1 MKINYLQAT
10 RVLAALLSP
19 VVVVSCADRFDDP
32 EIVIAGDRTAF
43 EFAASIEQDNSS
55 RADESGFADGDR
67 FGAFVVNYD
76 SGSPGTLAVT
86 DNQANNVA
94 VTFDAA
100 SATWSTATDIYWRD
114 GSTPVD
120 VYGYYPFNNALA
132 DVETYS
138 FEVRADQSIPATDS
152 GDMSAYE
159 ASDFLWA
166 KSAHVAPGTRINLVF
181 THRLAGVKVLLQ
193 KGAGFTDE
201 EWAKLPRI
209 VTVDN
214 TLRSATVNLSTG
226 VATATGTADR
236 HVVMNLDAADSY
248 RAVVVPQKV
257 AAGKS
262 TIGITIDGV
271 NYTYTR
277 DGGMEYTA
285 GKLHNFT
292 LRIDKK
298 EQSGAYTVTL
308 VGESI
313 SPWEADSSSHDFV
326 ENSYVVVNCP
336 EPGKLRESLAAAG
349 IDIATVKNL
358 KITGTLNEEDFFFS
372 NFSHDDYKSHTE
384 FISLKSLNLKDVRL
398 VDISNYSINEHGEV
412 MEFIED
418 DMLPN
423 EAFRD
428 MKLLE
433 RIILPDNIVKLGECS
448 LFGIGLL
455 STVII
460 PESVKEIG
468 NNAFCDIPVGG
479 TIILPTSL
487 ERIGESAF
495 RDTAANIEIKFSNK
509 LKYIG
514 QEAFQGAGNC
524 YGMLY
529 LPESIEEIGI
539 GAFGGWFDTD
549 VTAGEIVIPGSMTTV
564 PDGLFRAM
572 MVRGGL
578 NVKLHDG
585 IKKIGAAAFE
595 QVRFSSHITLPSNL
609 EEIGE
614 SAFAGCHFI
623 DGLFIP
629 PSVRRIG
636 AGAFG
641 GANLSGTLRLPD
653 NIEILPASS
662 FLGNNLERVIMGN
675 NLEIIGNRAFGD
687 NYYLEYVEIGKNVT
701 VIGDGAFADCP
712 GMRTVV
718 CLAKEPPT
726 LGNDVFAGFDREHCS
741 LEVPE
746 ESVDLYRNS
755 PGWSEFSRI
764 SPHRELV
771 FGFSNQKCLNKGLT
785 RSTVLYA
792 EGSWRVKEAP
802 SWIHVSPDHGEYKE
816 EVNVTI
822 DPLSVGAG
830 ERSGRIVFELIANGY
845 TADCEI
851 TQYDYEHPEDTE
863 IRLQRVSAQGTPVN
877 LFIVGDGFGAEEI
890 VNGNYLSRVEETVE
904 HLFSIE
910 PYKSYRSYFNVSTAI
925 AMSPDN
931 IVATLQNRRLDRL
944 GTLGVN
950 LDRWMLDEYVTSVS
964 GDIGYD
970 NLKDAFIIVLSNIDA
985 FDGRSFLEDWDR
997 AVACIALP
1005 EDCAYPYDR
1014 RGLVQRYAGGEAFAG
1029 LGEESVTH
1037 MENIKGCTCSGCN
1050 KIGSYYNMKSRG
1062 YLDNVVISTKMS
1074 EAPWSQ
1080 FIFHPRY
1087 SSTVDMWEGGY
1098 RHLRGVWR
1106 SEPQSVMS
1114 NYIPYYNTI
1123 SRYAIYKGIMR
1134 RAGLTPSLDDFIAKD
1149 KIEIPQ

>member
-236 HVVMNLDAADSY
+236 HVVMNPDAADSY
-248 RAVVVPQKV
+248 RAAVVPQKV

-277 DGGMEYTA
+277 DGGMEYAA

-358 KITGTLNEEDFFFS
+358 KITGTLTEEDFALMR
-372 NFSHDDYKSHTE
+372 E
-384 FISLKSLNLKDVRL
+384 EMLSLTAINLKDVKI
-398 VDISNYSINEHGEV
+398 VDV
-412 MEFIED
+412 ED
-418 DMLPN
+418 YRTPNTDEEGAVYERIYGNDILPPLSGN
-423 EAFRD
+423 APLR
-428 MKLLE
+428 
-433 RIILPDNIVKLGECS
+433 RIILPDRIWRLGSGCLTDLS
-448 LFGIGLL
+448 LN
-455 STVII
+455 STLII
-460 PESVKEIG
+460 PESVTEIG
-468 NNAFCDIPVGG
+468 CRACAGIKEGA
-479 TIILPTSL
+479 TIIMPSSL
-487 ERIGESAF
+487 ERIEHDGFYECKAVLEV
-495 RDTAANIEIKFSNK
+495 RFSNK

-514 QEAFQGAGNC
+514 SSAFWGATNA
-524 YGMLY
+524 YGTFMLPSNLEY
-529 LPESIEEIGI
+529 LGKSALALGDN
-539 GAFGGWFDTD
+539 FD
-549 VTAGEIVIPGSMTTV
+549 GEIVIPATLKEI
-564 PDGLFRAM
+564 PEFAFH
-572 MVRGGL
+572 GL
-578 NVKLHDG
+578 NLKGGTKVLFHDG
-585 IKKIGAAAFE
+585 VTKIGKGAFSNIKFASE
-595 QVRFSSHITLPSNL
+595 IHFPSNL
-609 EEIGE
+609 KEIGE
-614 SAFAGCHFI
+614 DAFAGCNFI
-623 DGLFIP
+623 DDITLPNSLQI
-629 PSVRRIG
+629 IG
-636 AGAFG
+636 RGAF
-641 GANLSGTLRLPD
+641 SGSNFSGILNIPE
-653 NIEILPASS
+653 NIEYLSPTPLVECDYVSGS
-662 FLGNNLERVIMGN
+662 FGSCRIEQVKIGDNVS
-675 NLEIIGNRAFGD
+675 IIGGKACYD
-687 NYYLEYVEIGKNVT
+687 NPFLRYVEIGKNVDRIGSYAFAYCPALMT
-701 VIGDGAFADCP
+701 VIS
-712 GMRTVV
+712 
-718 CLAKEPPT
+718 LAKEPPV
-726 LGNDVFAGFDREHCS
+726 LYDDVFAGLDTEHCS

-746 ESVDLYRNS
+746 ESVDIYRHAS
-755 PGWSEFSRI
+755 GWSNFTHI

-792 EGSWRVKEAP
+792 EGPWRVKEVP
-802 SWIHVSPDHGEYKE
+802 SWIHVSPDQGEYKD
-816 EVNVTI
+816 EVTVTI
-822 DPLSVGAG
+822 DPLPSGGG

-863 IRLQRVSAQGTPVN
+863 IRLQRASAQGTPVN
-877 LFIVGDGFGAEEI
+877 LFIVGDGFSAEEI

-910 PYKSYRSYFNVSTAI
+910 PYKSYRTHFNISTAI

-944 GTLGVN
+944 NTFGVE
-950 LDRWMLDEYVTSVS
+950 LEVPVVTDYVTSVS
-964 GDIGYD
+964 GDISYS
-970 NLKDAFIIVLSNIDA
+970 NLDDALMVVMSNMDA
-985 FDGRSFLEDWDR
+985 FDGKSYLADTGYSI
-997 AVACIALP
+997 ACVALP
-1005 EDCAYPYDR
+1005 DGVYPYDY
-1014 RGLVQRYAGGEAFAG
+1014 RGLVQYYAGGAAFAG
-1029 LGEESVTH
+1029 LGEEYVTH
-1037 MENIKGCTCSGCN
+1037 MEHIKGCTCGLCN
-1050 KIGSYYNMKSRG
+1050 KLPEYYSMKSKG
-1062 YLDNVVISTKMS
+1062 LLDNITLSSKMD
-1074 EAPWSQ
+1074 EAPWRE
-1080 FIFHPRY
+1080 FIFHPKY
-1087 SSTVDMWEGGY
+1087 SQTVDMWEGGY
-1098 RHLRGVWR
+1098 NHLRGVWR

-1114 NYIPYYNTI
+1114 TYIPYYNTI
-1123 SRYAIYKGIMR
+1123 SRYAIYKSIMR

>member
-166 KSAHVAPGTRINLVF
+166 KSARVVPGTRINLVF
-181 THRLAGVKVLLQ
+181 THRLAGVKVMLQ

-214 TLRSATVNLSTG
+214 TLRSTTVNLSTG

-236 HVVMNLDAADSY
+236 HVVMNPDAADSY

-358 KITGTLNEEDFFFS
+358 KITGTLTDDDFALMREEML
-372 NFSHDDYKSHTE
+372 
-384 FISLKSLNLKDVRL
+384 SLTAINLKDVKIVDVEDFRVNDQGITGGEL
-398 VDISNYSINEHGEV
+398 VSLRGDDI
-412 MEFIED
+412 
-418 DMLPN
+418 LPPLSGN
-423 EAFRD
+423 APLR
-428 MKLLE
+428 
-433 RIILPDNIVKLGECS
+433 RIILPDGLRRLGYGC
-448 LFGIGLL
+448 LGGLPL
-455 STVII
+455 NSTLVI
-460 PESVKEIG
+460 PESVTEIG
-468 NNAFCDIPVGG
+468 SGACAGIREGA
-479 TIILPTSL
+479 TIIMPSSL
-487 ERIGESAF
+487 ERIEYDGFYECKAVL
-495 RDTAANIEIKFSNK
+495 EVKFSNK

-514 QEAFQGAGNC
+514 SSAFWGATNA
-524 YGMLY
+524 YGTFMLPSNLEY
-529 LPESIEEIGI
+529 LGESALALGDN
-539 GAFGGWFDTD
+539 FN
-549 VTAGEIVIPGSMTTV
+549 GEIVIPATLKEMPESA
-564 PDGLFRAM
+564 FY
-572 MVRGGL
+572 GL
-578 NVKLHDG
+578 NLKGGTKVLFHDG
-585 IKKIGAAAFE
+585 VTKIGKSAF
-595 QVRFSSHITLPSNL
+595 SNIKFASEIHFPPNL
-609 EEIGE
+609 KEIGE
-614 SAFAGCHFI
+614 MAFEWCNFSNE
-623 DGLFIP
+623 LNIP
-629 PSVRRIG
+629 TSVQIIG
-636 AGAFG
+636 DRAFWCS
-641 GANLSGTLRLPD
+641 NLTGTL
-653 NIEILPASS
+653 NIPENVEAINS
-662 FLGNNLERVIMGN
+662 FSFSRTNLEKIILGRNVELVREHSFYEN
-675 NLEIIGNRAFGD
+675 WNLK
-687 NYYLEYVEIGKNVT
+687 YVEIGKNVIS
-701 VIGDGAFADCP
+701 IGDEAFANCP
-712 GMRTVV
+712 ALKTVV
-718 CLAKEPPT
+718 CLSKEPPT
-726 LGNDVFAGFDREHCS
+726 LGNNVFNGFDSEHCF

-746 ESVDLYRNS
+746 ESVDIYRHAS
-755 PGWSEFSRI
+755 GWSNFTHI

-792 EGSWRVKEAP
+792 EGPWRVKEVP
-802 SWIHVSPDHGEYKE
+802 SWIHVSPDQGEYKD
-816 EVNVTI
+816 EVTVTI
-822 DPLSVGAG
+822 DPLPSGGG

-863 IRLQRVSAQGTPVN
+863 IRLQRASAQGTPVN

-890 VNGNYLSRVEETVE
+890 VNGNYLSRVEKTVE

-910 PYKSYRSYFNVSTAI
+910 PYKSYRSYFNISTAI

-931 IVATLQNRRLDRL
+931 IVATLQTRRLDRL
-944 GTLGVN
+944 NTFGVE
-950 LDRWMLDEYVTSVS
+950 LDVPVVTDYITSVS
-964 GDIGYD
+964 GDISYS
-970 NLKDAFIIVLSNIDA
+970 NLDDALIVVMSNMDA
-985 FDGRSFLEDWDR
+985 FDGKSYLADTGYSI
-997 AVACIALP
+997 ACVALP
-1005 EDCAYPYDR
+1005 DGVYPYDY
-1014 RGLVQRYAGGEAFAG
+1014 RGLVQYYAGGAAFAG
-1029 LGEESVTH
+1029 LGEEYVTH
-1037 MENIKGCTCSGCN
+1037 MEHIKGCTCGLCN
-1050 KIGSYYNMKSRG
+1050 KLPEYYSMKSKG
-1062 YLDNVVISTKMS
+1062 LLDNITLSSKMD
-1074 EAPWSQ
+1074 EAPWRE
-1080 FIFHPRY
+1080 FIFHPKY
-1087 SSTVDMWEGGY
+1087 SQTVDMWEGGY
-1098 RHLRGVWR
+1098 NHLRGVWR

-1114 NYIPYYNTI
+1114 TYIPYYNTI
-1123 SRYAIYKGIMR
+1123 SRYAIYKSIMR

>member
-76 SGSPGTLAVT
+76 SGSPGILAVT

-236 HVVMNLDAADSY
+236 HVVMNPDAADSY

-277 DGGMEYTA
+277 DGGMEYAA

-358 KITGTLNEEDFFFS
+358 KITGTMNDDDFFFNKIDNS
-372 NFSHDDYKSHTE
+372 IAVPVFV
-384 FISLKSLNLKDVRL
+384 SLTSINLKDVTIVHNSNDEYGNSREEHSEGVL
-398 VDISNYSINEHGEV
+398 PDIAFQNMIN
-412 MEFIED
+412 IQ
-418 DMLPN
+418 
-423 EAFRD
+423 
-428 MKLLE
+428 
-433 RIILPDNIVKLGECS
+433 RIILPDNLVKLGTYS
-448 LFGIGLL
+448 LSGIGLT
-455 STVII
+455 STLVI
-460 PESVKEIG
+460 PESVREIG
-468 NNAFCDIPVGG
+468 YYAISDIPAGG
-479 TIILPTSL
+479 TIVMPSSL
-487 ERIGESAF
+487 EKVDEGAF
-495 RDTAANIEIKFSNK
+495 SSCHAAIDLCFTNN

-514 QEAFQGAGNC
+514 NSAFYDTPNIVGSFI
-524 YGMLY
+524 
-529 LPESIEEIGI
+529 LPEHIEFLGEGS
-539 GAFGGWFDTD
+539 FGFGESCLD
-549 VTAGEIVIPGSMTTV
+549 GEITIPS
-564 PDGLFRAM
+564 
-572 MVRGGL
+572 
-578 NVKLHDG
+578 
-585 IKKIGAAAFE
+585 
-595 QVRFSSHITLPSNL
+595 TLT
-609 EEIGE
+609 EIPN
-614 SAFAGCHFI
+614 SAFAGLNLKGGTRLKFHDNISKIKDGAFAGIHFGSHFTLPPNLKEIGDFAFSDCYFI
-623 DGLFIP
+623 DELRL
-629 PSVRRIG
+629 PSSLQTIG
-636 AGAFG
+636 SGAFSSSNFRG
-641 GANLSGTLRLPD
+641 HLTIPD
-653 NIEILPASS
+653 NIEILQDQS
-662 FLGNNLERVIMGN
+662 FAFCELEKVFIGSN
-675 NLEIIGNRAFGD
+675 VEIIGKRVFKS
-687 NYYLEYVEIGKNVT
+687 NYNLQYIEIGKNV
-701 VIGDGAFADCP
+701 VRIGDEAFANCP
-712 GMRTVV
+712 GIKTIV
-718 CLAKEPPT
+718 CLSKEPPA
-726 LGNDVFAGFDREHCS
+726 LGNNVFEGFDSEHCS
-741 LEVPE
+741 LEVTE
-746 ESVDLYRNS
+746 ESVELYRHAS
-755 PGWSEFSRI
+755 GWGNFRRI

-771 FGFSNQKCLNKGLT
+771 FGFSSQKCLNKGLT
-785 RSTVLYA
+785 RTAILSA

-802 SWIHVSPDHGEYKE
+802 SWIHISPDHSDYKE
-816 EVNVTI
+816 EVTVTI
-822 DPLSVGAG
+822 DPLPFG
-830 ERSGRIVFELIANGY
+830 EGDRSGRIVFELIANGY

-851 TQYDYEHPEDTE
+851 AQYDYEHPEDTE
-863 IRLQRVSAQGTPVN
+863 IRLQRASAQGTPVN
-877 LFIVGDGFGAEEI
+877 IFIVGDGFGAEEI

-910 PYKSYRSYFNVSTAI
+910 PYKSYRTHFNISTAI

-944 GTLGVN
+944 NTFGVE
-950 LDRWMLDEYVTSVS
+950 LEVPVVTDYVTSVS
-964 GDIGYD
+964 GDISYS
-970 NLKDAFIIVLSNIDA
+970 NLDDALIVVISNMDA
-985 FDGRSFLEDWDR
+985 FDGKSYLADTGYSI
-997 AVACIALP
+997 ACVALP
-1005 EDCAYPYDR
+1005 DGVYPYDY
-1014 RGLVQRYAGGEAFAG
+1014 RGLVQYYAGGAAFAG
-1029 LGEESVTH
+1029 LGEEYVTH
-1037 MENIKGCTCSGCN
+1037 MEHIKGCTCGLCN
-1050 KIGSYYNMKSRG
+1050 KLAEYYRMKSKG
-1062 YLDNVVISTKMS
+1062 LLDNITLSSKMN
-1074 EAPWSQ
+1074 EAPWRE
-1080 FIFHPRY
+1080 FIFHPKY
-1087 SSTVDMWEGGY
+1087 SQIVDIWEGGY
-1098 RHLRGVWR
+1098 NHLRGVWR

-1114 NYIPYYNTI
+1114 TYIPYYNTI

>member
-32 EIVIAGDRTAF
+32 EIAIAGDRTAF

-236 HVVMNLDAADSY
+236 HVVMNPDAADSY

-277 DGGMEYTA
+277 DGGMEYAA

-358 KITGTLNEEDFFFS
+358 KITGTLTEEDFALMR
-372 NFSHDDYKSHTE
+372 E
-384 FISLKSLNLKDVRL
+384 EMLSLTAINLKDVKIVKVKL
-398 VDISNYSINEHGEV
+398 TLY
-412 MEFIED
+412 D
-418 DMLPN
+418 DKESDRMHDDALPA

-428 MKLLE
+428 MKTIT
-433 RIILPDNIVKLGECS
+433 RVILPDNLKVLGEWSLSGLNLSSTLVIPDSVTEICFDACS
-448 LFGIGLL
+448 GL
-455 STVII
+455 
-460 PESVKEIG
+460 PESCTIIMPSSVEVIGSYAFASEAKIEMRLSNKLRFVGDNAFWYAANKTGIFYLSESIEALGLSCFGCGAFPTEEMTGEIAIPSSLKEIPDGAFFRLNLAGGTVLKMHDNITKIGSNSFSEIKFRSHFSLPSHLKEIG
-468 NNAFCDIPVGG
+468 AEAFSGCRFVGG
-479 TIILPTSL
+479 L
-487 ERIGESAF
+487 ELHNALQYIGARAF
-495 RDTAANIEIKFSNK
+495 YGSNLSGKLIVPKGIEIVSD
-509 LKYIG
+509 
-514 QEAFQGAGNC
+514 
-524 YGMLY
+524 
-529 LPESIEEIGI
+529 
-539 GAFGGWFDTD
+539 GAF
-549 VTAGEIVIPGSMTTV
+549 
-564 PDGLFRAM
+564 
-572 MVRGGL
+572 
-578 NVKLHDG
+578 
-585 IKKIGAAAFE
+585 
-595 QVRFSSHITLPSNL
+595 SSCRIDSLITGDELQ
-609 EEIGE
+609 IIDKD
-614 SAFAGCHFI
+614 AFAGNYDLNYVELGKNI
-623 DGLFIP
+623 
-629 PSVRRIG
+629 VAIG
-636 AGAFG
+636 SSAFG
-641 GANLSGTLRLPD
+641 WCSAL
-653 NIEILPASS
+653 
-662 FLGNNLERVIMGN
+662 
-675 NLEIIGNRAFGD
+675 
-687 NYYLEYVEIGKNVT
+687 K
-701 VIGDGAFADCP
+701 
-712 GMRTVV
+712 TVV
-718 CLAKEPPT
+718 CLASEPPA
-726 LGNDVFAGFDREHCS
+726 LGENVFEGFDPMHCS
-741 LEVPE
+741 LEVPK
-746 ESVDLYRNS
+746 ESVELYRNA
-755 PGWSEFSRI
+755 PGWREFSRI

-785 RSTVLYA
+785 RSAVLYA
-792 EGSWRVKEAP
+792 EGPWRVKEVP
-802 SWIHVSPDHGEYKE
+802 SWIHVSPDQGEYKD
-816 EVNVTI
+816 EVTVTI

-830 ERSGRIVFELIANGY
+830 ERSGRIVFELIANCY

-851 TQYDYEHPEDTE
+851 IQYDYEHPEDTE
-863 IRLQRVSAQGTPVN
+863 IRLQRASAQGTPVN
-877 LFIVGDGFGAEEI
+877 IFIVGDGFGAEEI

-910 PYKSYRSYFNVSTAI
+910 PYKSYRSYFNISTAI

-931 IVATLQNRRLDRL
+931 IVATLQSRRLDRL
-944 GTLGVN
+944 NTFGVE
-950 LDRWMLDEYVTSVS
+950 LDVPVVTDYVTSVS
-964 GDIGYD
+964 GDISYG
-970 NLKDAFIIVLSNIDA
+970 NLNDALVVVLSNMDA
-985 FDGRSFLEDWDR
+985 FDGKCYLEDTDY
-997 AVACIALP
+997 AIACIALP
-1005 EDCAYPYDR
+1005 ETEFYPYDR
-1014 RGLVQRYAGGEAFAG
+1014 RGLVQHYAGGTAFAG
-1029 LGEESVTH
+1029 LGEESVAH
-1037 MENIKGCTCSGCN
+1037 MENIKDCTCPYCN
-1050 KIGSYYNMKSRG
+1050 KKDVYPKMKSKG
-1062 YLDNVVISTKMS
+1062 LLDNITLSSKMN
-1074 EAPWSQ
+1074 EAPWRE
-1080 FIFHPRY
+1080 FIFHPKY
-1087 SSTVDMWEGGY
+1087 SQTVDMWEGGY
-1098 RHLRGVWR
+1098 NHLRGVWR

-1123 SRYAIYKGIMR
+1123 SRYAIYKSIMR

>member
-159 ASDFLWA
+159 ASDLLWA
-166 KSAHVAPGTRINLVF
+166 KSARVVPGTRINLVF
-181 THRLAGVKVLLQ
+181 THRLAGVKVMLQ

-236 HVVMNLDAADSY
+236 HVVMNPDAADSY

-277 DGGMEYTA
+277 DGGMEYAA

-358 KITGTLNEEDFFFS
+358 KITGTLTDDDFALMREEML
-372 NFSHDDYKSHTE
+372 
-384 FISLKSLNLKDVRL
+384 SLTAINLKDVKIVDVEDFRVNDQGITGGEL
-398 VDISNYSINEHGEV
+398 VSLRGDDI
-412 MEFIED
+412 
-418 DMLPN
+418 LPPLSGN
-423 EAFRD
+423 APLR
-428 MKLLE
+428 
-433 RIILPDNIVKLGECS
+433 RIILPDGLRRLGYGC
-448 LFGIGLL
+448 LGGLPL
-455 STVII
+455 NSTLVI
-460 PESVKEIG
+460 PESVTEIG
-468 NNAFCDIPVGG
+468 CRACAGIKEGA
-479 TIILPTSL
+479 TIIMPSSL
-487 ERIGESAF
+487 ERIEYDGFYECKAVL
-495 RDTAANIEIKFSNK
+495 EVKFSNK

-514 QEAFQGAGNC
+514 SSAFWGATNA
-524 YGMLY
+524 YGTFMLPSNLEY
-529 LPESIEEIGI
+529 LGESALALGDN
-539 GAFGGWFDTD
+539 FN
-549 VTAGEIVIPGSMTTV
+549 GEIVIPATLKEMPESA
-564 PDGLFRAM
+564 FY
-572 MVRGGL
+572 GL
-578 NVKLHDG
+578 NLKGGTKVLFHDG
-585 IKKIGAAAFE
+585 VTKIGKSAF
-595 QVRFSSHITLPSNL
+595 SNIKFASEIHFPPNL
-609 EEIGE
+609 KEIGE
-614 SAFAGCHFI
+614 MAFEWCNFSNE
-623 DGLFIP
+623 LNIP
-629 PSVRRIG
+629 TSVQIIG
-636 AGAFG
+636 DRAFWCS
-641 GANLSGTLRLPD
+641 NLTGTL
-653 NIEILPASS
+653 NIPENVEAINS
-662 FLGNNLERVIMGN
+662 FSFSRTNLEKIILGRNVELVREHSFYEN
-675 NLEIIGNRAFGD
+675 WNLK
-687 NYYLEYVEIGKNVT
+687 YVEIGKNVIS
-701 VIGDGAFADCP
+701 IGDEAFANCP
-712 GMRTVV
+712 ALKTVV
-718 CLAKEPPT
+718 CLSKEPPT
-726 LGNDVFAGFDREHCS
+726 LGNNVFSGFDSEHCF

-746 ESVDLYRNS
+746 ESVDIYRHAS
-755 PGWSEFSRI
+755 GWSNFTHI

-792 EGSWRVKEAP
+792 EGPWRVKEVP
-802 SWIHVSPDHGEYKE
+802 SWIHVSPDQGEYKD
-816 EVNVTI
+816 EVTVTI
-822 DPLSVGAG
+822 DPLPSGGG

-863 IRLQRVSAQGTPVN
+863 IRLQRASAQGTPVN

-890 VNGNYLSRVEETVE
+890 VNGNYLSRVEKTVE

-910 PYKSYRSYFNVSTAI
+910 PYKSYRTHFNISTAI

-931 IVATLQNRRLDRL
+931 IVATLQTRRLDRL
-944 GTLGVN
+944 NTFGVE
-950 LDRWMLDEYVTSVS
+950 LDVPVVTDYITSVS
-964 GDIGYD
+964 GDISYS
-970 NLKDAFIIVLSNIDA
+970 NLDDALIVVMSNMDA
-985 FDGRSFLEDWDR
+985 FDGKSYLADTGYSI
-997 AVACIALP
+997 ACIAVP
-1005 EDCAYPYDR
+1005 DGVYPYDY
-1014 RGLVQRYAGGEAFAG
+1014 RGLVQYYAGGAAFAG
-1029 LGEESVTH
+1029 LGEEYVTH
-1037 MENIKGCTCSGCN
+1037 MEHIKGCTCGFCN
-1050 KIGSYYNMKSRG
+1050 KLPEYYSMKSKG
-1062 YLDNVVISTKMS
+1062 LLDNLTLSSKIN
-1074 EAPWSQ
+1074 EAPWRE
-1080 FIFHPRY
+1080 FIFHPKY
-1087 SSTVDMWEGGY
+1087 SQTVDMWEGGY
-1098 RHLRGVWR
+1098 NHLRGVWR

-1114 NYIPYYNTI
+1114 TYIPYYNTI

>member
-32 EIVIAGDRTAF
+32 EIAIAGDRTAF

-166 KSAHVAPGTRINLVF
+166 KSAHVAPGTRINVVF

-236 HVVMNLDAADSY
+236 HVVMNPDAADSY

-285 GKLHNFT
+285 GKLHSFT

-298 EQSGAYTVTL
+298 EQSGAYAVTL

-358 KITGTLNEEDFFFS
+358 KITGTLTDDDFALMREEML
-372 NFSHDDYKSHTE
+372 
-384 FISLKSLNLKDVRL
+384 SLTAINLKDVKIVDVEDFRVNDQGITGGEL
-398 VDISNYSINEHGEV
+398 VSLRGDDI
-412 MEFIED
+412 
-418 DMLPN
+418 LPPLSGN
-423 EAFRD
+423 APLR
-428 MKLLE
+428 
-433 RIILPDNIVKLGECS
+433 RIILPDGLRRLGYGC
-448 LFGIGLL
+448 LGGLPL
-455 STVII
+455 NSTLVI
-460 PESVKEIG
+460 PESVTEIG
-468 NNAFCDIPVGG
+468 SGACAGIREGA
-479 TIILPTSL
+479 TIIMPSSL
-487 ERIGESAF
+487 ERIEYDGFYECKAVL
-495 RDTAANIEIKFSNK
+495 EVKFSNK

-514 QEAFQGAGNC
+514 SSAFWGATNA
-524 YGMLY
+524 YGTFMLPSNLEY
-529 LPESIEEIGI
+529 LGESALALGDN
-539 GAFGGWFDTD
+539 FN
-549 VTAGEIVIPGSMTTV
+549 GEIVIPATLKEMPESA
-564 PDGLFRAM
+564 FY
-572 MVRGGL
+572 GL
-578 NVKLHDG
+578 NLKGGTKVLFHDG
-585 IKKIGAAAFE
+585 VTKIGKSAF
-595 QVRFSSHITLPSNL
+595 SNIKFASEIHFPPNL
-609 EEIGE
+609 KEIGE
-614 SAFAGCHFI
+614 MAFEWCNFSNE
-623 DGLFIP
+623 LNIP
-629 PSVRRIG
+629 TSVQIIG
-636 AGAFG
+636 DRAFWCS
-641 GANLSGTLRLPD
+641 NLTGTL
-653 NIEILPASS
+653 NIPENVEAINS
-662 FLGNNLERVIMGN
+662 FSFSRTNLEKIILGRNVELVREHSFYEN
-675 NLEIIGNRAFGD
+675 WNLK
-687 NYYLEYVEIGKNVT
+687 YVEIGKNVIS
-701 VIGDGAFADCP
+701 IGDEAFANCP
-712 GMRTVV
+712 ALKTVV
-718 CLAKEPPT
+718 CLSKEPPT
-726 LGNDVFAGFDREHCS
+726 LGNNVFNGFDSEHCF

-746 ESVDLYRNS
+746 ESVDIYRHAS
-755 PGWSEFSRI
+755 GWSNFTHI

-792 EGSWRVKEAP
+792 EGPWRVKEVP
-802 SWIHVSPDHGEYKE
+802 SWIHVSPDQGEYKD
-816 EVNVTI
+816 EVTVTI
-822 DPLSVGAG
+822 DPLPSGGG

-863 IRLQRVSAQGTPVN
+863 IRLQRASAQGTPVN

-890 VNGNYLSRVEETVE
+890 VNGNYLSRVEKTVE

-910 PYKSYRSYFNVSTAI
+910 PYKSYRSYFNISTAI

-931 IVATLQNRRLDRL
+931 IVATLQTRRLDRL
-944 GTLGVN
+944 NTFGVE
-950 LDRWMLDEYVTSVS
+950 LDVPVVTDYITSVS
-964 GDIGYD
+964 GDISYS
-970 NLKDAFIIVLSNIDA
+970 NLDDALIVVMSNMDA
-985 FDGRSFLEDWDR
+985 FDGKSYLADTGYSI
-997 AVACIALP
+997 ACIAVP
-1005 EDCAYPYDR
+1005 DGVYPYDY
-1014 RGLVQRYAGGEAFAG
+1014 RGLVQYYAGGAAFAG
-1029 LGEESVTH
+1029 LGEEYVTH
-1037 MENIKGCTCSGCN
+1037 MEHIKGCTCGFCN
-1050 KIGSYYNMKSRG
+1050 KLPEYYSMKSKG
-1062 YLDNVVISTKMS
+1062 LLDNLTLSSKIN
-1074 EAPWSQ
+1074 EAPWRE
-1080 FIFHPRY
+1080 FIFHPKY
-1087 SSTVDMWEGGY
+1087 SQTVDMWEGGY
-1098 RHLRGVWR
+1098 NHLRGVWR

-1123 SRYAIYKGIMR
+1123 SRYAIYKSIMR

>member
-32 EIVIAGDRTAF
+32 EIAIAGDRTAF

-236 HVVMNLDAADSY
+236 HVVMNPDAADSY

-277 DGGMEYTA
+277 DGGMEYAA

-358 KITGTLNEEDFFFS
+358 KITGTLTEEDFALMR
-372 NFSHDDYKSHTE
+372 E
-384 FISLKSLNLKDVRL
+384 EMLSLTAINLKDVKIVDVEDFRVNDQGITGGEL
-398 VDISNYSINEHGEV
+398 VSLRGDDI
-412 MEFIED
+412 
-418 DMLPN
+418 LPPLSGN
-423 EAFRD
+423 APLR
-428 MKLLE
+428 
-433 RIILPDNIVKLGECS
+433 RIILPDGLRRLGYGC
-448 LFGIGLL
+448 LGGLPL
-455 STVII
+455 NSTLVI
-460 PESVKEIG
+460 PESVTEIG
-468 NNAFCDIPVGG
+468 SGACAGIREGA
-479 TIILPTSL
+479 TIIMPSSL
-487 ERIGESAF
+487 ERIEYDGFYECKAVL
-495 RDTAANIEIKFSNK
+495 EVKFSNK

-514 QEAFQGAGNC
+514 SSAFWGATNA
-524 YGMLY
+524 YGTFMLPSNLEY
-529 LPESIEEIGI
+529 LGESALALGDN
-539 GAFGGWFDTD
+539 FN
-549 VTAGEIVIPGSMTTV
+549 GEIVIPATLKEMPESA
-564 PDGLFRAM
+564 FY
-572 MVRGGL
+572 GL
-578 NVKLHDG
+578 NLKGGTKVLFHDG
-585 IKKIGAAAFE
+585 VTKIGKSAF
-595 QVRFSSHITLPSNL
+595 SNIKFASEIHFPPNL
-609 EEIGE
+609 KEIGE
-614 SAFAGCHFI
+614 MAFEWCNFSNE
-623 DGLFIP
+623 LNIP
-629 PSVRRIG
+629 TSVQIIG
-636 AGAFG
+636 DRAFWCS
-641 GANLSGTLRLPD
+641 NLTGTL
-653 NIEILPASS
+653 NIPENVEAINS
-662 FLGNNLERVIMGN
+662 FSFSRTNLEKIILGRNVELVREHSFYEN
-675 NLEIIGNRAFGD
+675 WNLK
-687 NYYLEYVEIGKNVT
+687 YVEIGKNVIS
-701 VIGDGAFADCP
+701 IGDEAFANCP
-712 GMRTVV
+712 ALKTVV
-718 CLAKEPPT
+718 CLSKEPPT
-726 LGNDVFAGFDREHCS
+726 LGNNVFNGFDSEHCF

-746 ESVDLYRNS
+746 ESVDIYRHAS
-755 PGWSEFSRI
+755 GWSNFTHI

-792 EGSWRVKEAP
+792 EGPWRVKEVP
-802 SWIHVSPDHGEYKE
+802 SWIHVSPDQGEYKD
-816 EVNVTI
+816 EVTVTI
-822 DPLSVGAG
+822 DPLPSGGG

-863 IRLQRVSAQGTPVN
+863 IRLQRASAQGTPVN

-890 VNGNYLSRVEETVE
+890 VNGNYLSRVEKTVE

-910 PYKSYRSYFNVSTAI
+910 PYKSYRSYFNISTAI

-931 IVATLQNRRLDRL
+931 IVATLQTRRLDRL
-944 GTLGVN
+944 NTFGVE
-950 LDRWMLDEYVTSVS
+950 LDVPVVTDYITSVS
-964 GDIGYD
+964 GDISYS
-970 NLKDAFIIVLSNIDA
+970 NLDDALIVVMSNMDA
-985 FDGRSFLEDWDR
+985 FDGKSYLADTGYSI
-997 AVACIALP
+997 ACIAVP
-1005 EDCAYPYDR
+1005 DGVYPYDY
-1014 RGLVQRYAGGEAFAG
+1014 RGLVQYYAGGAAFAG
-1029 LGEESVTH
+1029 LGEEYVTH
-1037 MENIKGCTCSGCN
+1037 MEHIKGCTCGFCN
-1050 KIGSYYNMKSRG
+1050 KLPEYYSMKSKG
-1062 YLDNVVISTKMS
+1062 LLDNLTLSSKIN
-1074 EAPWSQ
+1074 EAPWRE
-1080 FIFHPRY
+1080 FIFHPKY
-1087 SSTVDMWEGGY
+1087 SQTVDMWEGGY
-1098 RHLRGVWR
+1098 NHLRGVWR

>member
-32 EIVIAGDRTAF
+32 EIAIAGDRTAF

-67 FGAFVVNYD
+67 FGTFVVNYD
-76 SGSPGTLAVT
+76 SGSPGILAVT

-100 SATWSTATDIYWRD
+100 SATWSTATNIYWRD
-114 GSTPVD
+114 LSTPVD

-166 KSAHVAPGTRINLVF
+166 KSARVVPGTRINLVF
-181 THRLAGVKVLLQ
+181 THRLAGVKVMLQ

-236 HVVMNLDAADSY
+236 HVVMNPDAADSY

-298 EQSGAYTVTL
+298 EQSGAYAVTL

-358 KITGTLNEEDFFFS
+358 KITGTLTDDDFALMREEML
-372 NFSHDDYKSHTE
+372 
-384 FISLKSLNLKDVRL
+384 SLTAINLKDVKIVDVEDFRVNDQGITGGEL
-398 VDISNYSINEHGEV
+398 VSLRGDDI
-412 MEFIED
+412 
-418 DMLPN
+418 LPPLSGN
-423 EAFRD
+423 APLR
-428 MKLLE
+428 
-433 RIILPDNIVKLGECS
+433 RIILPDGLRRLGYGC
-448 LFGIGLL
+448 LGGLPL
-455 STVII
+455 NSTLVI
-460 PESVKEIG
+460 PESVTEIG
-468 NNAFCDIPVGG
+468 SGACAGIREGA
-479 TIILPTSL
+479 TIIMPSSL
-487 ERIGESAF
+487 ERIEYDGFYECKAVL
-495 RDTAANIEIKFSNK
+495 EVKFSNK

-514 QEAFQGAGNC
+514 SSAFWGATNA
-524 YGMLY
+524 YGTFMLPSNLEY
-529 LPESIEEIGI
+529 LGESALALGDN
-539 GAFGGWFDTD
+539 FN
-549 VTAGEIVIPGSMTTV
+549 GEIVIPATLKEMPESA
-564 PDGLFRAM
+564 FY
-572 MVRGGL
+572 GL
-578 NVKLHDG
+578 NLKGGTKVLFHDG
-585 IKKIGAAAFE
+585 VTKIGKSAF
-595 QVRFSSHITLPSNL
+595 SNIKFASEIHFPPNL
-609 EEIGE
+609 KEIGE
-614 SAFAGCHFI
+614 MAFEWCNFSNE
-623 DGLFIP
+623 LNIP
-629 PSVRRIG
+629 TSVQIIG
-636 AGAFG
+636 DRAFWCS
-641 GANLSGTLRLPD
+641 NLTGTL
-653 NIEILPASS
+653 NIPENVEAINS
-662 FLGNNLERVIMGN
+662 FSFSRTNLEKIILGRNVELVREHSFYEN
-675 NLEIIGNRAFGD
+675 WNLK
-687 NYYLEYVEIGKNVT
+687 YVEIGKNVIS
-701 VIGDGAFADCP
+701 IGDEAFANCP
-712 GMRTVV
+712 ALKTVV
-718 CLAKEPPT
+718 CLSKEPPT
-726 LGNDVFAGFDREHCS
+726 LGNNVFSGFDSEHCF

-746 ESVDLYRNS
+746 ESVDIYRHAS
-755 PGWSEFSRI
+755 GWSNFTHI

-792 EGSWRVKEAP
+792 EGPWRVKEVP
-802 SWIHVSPDHGEYKE
+802 SWIHVSPDQGEYKD
-816 EVNVTI
+816 EVTVTI
-822 DPLSVGAG
+822 DPLPSGGG

-863 IRLQRVSAQGTPVN
+863 IRLQRASAQGTPVN

-890 VNGNYLSRVEETVE
+890 VNGNYLSRVEKTVE

-910 PYKSYRSYFNVSTAI
+910 PYKSYRSYFNISTAI
-925 AMSPDN
+925 PMSPDN
-931 IVATLQNRRLDRL
+931 IVATLQTRRLDRL
-944 GTLGVN
+944 NTFGVE
-950 LDRWMLDEYVTSVS
+950 LDVPVVTDYITSVS
-964 GDIGYD
+964 GDISYS
-970 NLKDAFIIVLSNIDA
+970 NLDDALIVVMSNMDA
-985 FDGRSFLEDWDR
+985 FDGKSYLADTGYSI
-997 AVACIALP
+997 ACIAVP
-1005 EDCAYPYDR
+1005 DGVYPYDY
-1014 RGLVQRYAGGEAFAG
+1014 RGLVQYYAGGAAFAG
-1029 LGEESVTH
+1029 LGEEYVTH
-1037 MENIKGCTCSGCN
+1037 MEHIKGCTCGFCN
-1050 KIGSYYNMKSRG
+1050 KLPEYYSMKSKG
-1062 YLDNVVISTKMS
+1062 LLDNLTLSSKIN
-1074 EAPWSQ
+1074 EAPWRE
-1080 FIFHPRY
+1080 FIFHPKY
-1087 SSTVDMWEGGY
+1087 SQTVDMWEGGY
-1098 RHLRGVWR
+1098 NHLRGVWR

-1114 NYIPYYNTI
+1114 TYIPYYNTI

>member
-32 EIVIAGDRTAF
+32 EIAIAGDRTAF

-55 RADESGFADGDR
+55 RADESGFANGDR

-166 KSAHVAPGTRINLVF
+166 KSARVVPGTRINLVF
-181 THRLAGVKVLLQ
+181 THRLAGVKVMLQ

-236 HVVMNLDAADSY
+236 HVVMNPDAADSY

-298 EQSGAYTVTL
+298 EQSGAYAVTL

-358 KITGTLNEEDFFFS
+358 KITGTLTDDDFALMREEML
-372 NFSHDDYKSHTE
+372 
-384 FISLKSLNLKDVRL
+384 SLTAINLKDVKIVDVEDFRVNDQGITGGEL
-398 VDISNYSINEHGEV
+398 VSLRGDDI
-412 MEFIED
+412 
-418 DMLPN
+418 LPPLSGN
-423 EAFRD
+423 APLR
-428 MKLLE
+428 
-433 RIILPDNIVKLGECS
+433 RIILPDGLRRLGYGC
-448 LFGIGLL
+448 LGGLPL
-455 STVII
+455 NSTLVI
-460 PESVKEIG
+460 PESVTEIG
-468 NNAFCDIPVGG
+468 SGACAGIREGA
-479 TIILPTSL
+479 TIIMPSSL
-487 ERIGESAF
+487 ERIEYDGFYECKAVL
-495 RDTAANIEIKFSNK
+495 EVKFSNK

-514 QEAFQGAGNC
+514 SSAFWGATNA
-524 YGMLY
+524 YGTFMLPSNLEY
-529 LPESIEEIGI
+529 LGESALALGDN
-539 GAFGGWFDTD
+539 FN
-549 VTAGEIVIPGSMTTV
+549 GEIVIPATLKEMPESA
-564 PDGLFRAM
+564 FY
-572 MVRGGL
+572 GL
-578 NVKLHDG
+578 NLKGGTKVLFHDG
-585 IKKIGAAAFE
+585 VTKIGKSAF
-595 QVRFSSHITLPSNL
+595 SNIKFASEIHFPPNL
-609 EEIGE
+609 KEIGE
-614 SAFAGCHFI
+614 MAFEWCNFSNE
-623 DGLFIP
+623 LNIP
-629 PSVRRIG
+629 TSVQIIG
-636 AGAFG
+636 DRAFWCS
-641 GANLSGTLRLPD
+641 NLTGTL
-653 NIEILPASS
+653 NIPENVEAINS
-662 FLGNNLERVIMGN
+662 FSFSRTNLEKIILGRNVELVREHSFYEN
-675 NLEIIGNRAFGD
+675 WNLK
-687 NYYLEYVEIGKNVT
+687 YVEIGKNVIS
-701 VIGDGAFADCP
+701 IGDEAFANCP
-712 GMRTVV
+712 ALKTVV
-718 CLAKEPPT
+718 CLSKEPPT
-726 LGNDVFAGFDREHCS
+726 LGNNVFSGFDSEHCF

-746 ESVDLYRNS
+746 ESVDIYRHAS
-755 PGWSEFSRI
+755 GWSNFTHI

-792 EGSWRVKEAP
+792 EGPWRVKEVP
-802 SWIHVSPDHGEYKE
+802 SWIHVSPDQGEYKD
-816 EVNVTI
+816 EVTVTI
-822 DPLSVGAG
+822 DPLPSGGG

-863 IRLQRVSAQGTPVN
+863 IRLQRASAQGTPVN

-890 VNGNYLSRVEETVE
+890 VNGNYLSRVEKTVE

-910 PYKSYRSYFNVSTAI
+910 PYKSYRSYFNISTAI
-925 AMSPDN
+925 PMSPDN
-931 IVATLQNRRLDRL
+931 IVATLQTRRLDRL
-944 GTLGVN
+944 NTFGVE
-950 LDRWMLDEYVTSVS
+950 LDVPVVTDYITSVS
-964 GDIGYD
+964 GDISYS
-970 NLKDAFIIVLSNIDA
+970 NLDDALIVVMSNMDA
-985 FDGRSFLEDWDR
+985 FDGKSYLADTGYSI
-997 AVACIALP
+997 ACIAVP
-1005 EDCAYPYDR
+1005 DGVYPYDY
-1014 RGLVQRYAGGEAFAG
+1014 RGLVQYYAGGAAFAG
-1029 LGEESVTH
+1029 LGEEYVTH
-1037 MENIKGCTCSGCN
+1037 MEHIKGCTCGFCN
-1050 KIGSYYNMKSRG
+1050 KLPEYYSMKSKG
-1062 YLDNVVISTKMS
+1062 LLDNLTLSSKIN
-1074 EAPWSQ
+1074 EAPWRE
-1080 FIFHPRY
+1080 FIFHPKY
-1087 SSTVDMWEGGY
+1087 SQTVDMWEGGY
-1098 RHLRGVWR
+1098 NHLRGVWR

-1114 NYIPYYNTI
+1114 TYIPYYNTI